1 MGTKKLDKRIF
12 GKIRKANLKYK
23 LIENGDR
30 VAVGVSGGKDSMALL
45 YYLKLLK
52 KYTPLDFDILPI
64 YLDLGWNNRLDSLQ
78 EFCRRLELPLIIKS
92 TNIGTIVFEARKE
105 KSPCSLCSNLRRG
118 ALNRA
123 AKEANCNKVALGHHM
138 DDVVDTLLMSILYEG
153 RYHVFKP
160 KTYLDRTDLYVIRPL
175 IYVSER
181 EIMQFIAENHVE
193 PVKNLCPA
201 DGVTKRSEIK
211 AMVSKL
217 KLLYPDIAE
226 KFVSSLEKVDAGS
239 FWL

>member
-12 GKIRKANLKYK
+12 GKIRNANLKYN

-45 YYLKLLK
+45 YYLSLLK
-52 KYTPLDFDILPI
+52 RYTPLDFDIIPI
-64 YLDLGWNNRLDSLQ
+64 YLDLGWNNKLNSLEQ
-78 EFCRRLELPLIIKS
+78 FCRRLDLQLRIK
-92 TNIGTIVFEARKE
+92 TTHIGTIVFEVRNE
-105 KSPCSLCSNLRRG
+105 KSPCSLCSNMRRG
-118 ALNRA
+118 ALNRT

-138 DDVVDTLLMSILYEG
+138 DDVVNTLMMSILYEG

-160 KTYLDRTDLYVIRPL
+160 KTYLDRIDLHVIRPM
-175 IYVSER
+175 IYVSEND
-181 EIMQFIAENHVE
+181 IIQFMFENHLE

-211 AMVSKL
+211 AMISKL
-217 KLLYPDIAE
+217 KILYPDITE
-226 KFVSSLEKVDAGS
+226 KFISSIESVDAGS
-239 FWL
+239 FWF